1 MKDDFRQKNT
11 LHHLTNSRSDSRLFS
26 KSRNSIEQL
35 EINIKIYYFYEWKCW
50 ITVAC
55 AERHGGRT
63 MGKQREGGKARQRTA
78 KQCCRLRDHTNKCSA
93 VPAWVWCFY
102 LLLEFF
108 IPFLLFFFSQFL
120 FSPQTLRS
128 FHFFWKI
135 LFLVLFGFLISAM
148 CSSALIGCVDPS
160 IQRSVPGARA
170 RVVGFV
176 ASVLLSILLT
186 WFMMLKGKVVNS
198 FDCSIL

>member
-1 MKDDFRQKNT
+1 MRA
-11 LHHLTNSRSDSRLFS
+11 RSDMGDGQWVNNAKAARRGSEPPNNVVDYATTPTSVPLFQHEFDVFICFL
-26 KSRNSIEQL
+26 NFL
-35 EINIKIYYFYEWKCW
+35 YLFYC
-50 ITVAC
+50 
-55 AERHGGRT
+55 
-63 MGKQREGGKARQRTA
+63 
-78 KQCCRLRDHTNKCSA
+78 
-93 VPAWVWCFY
+93 
-102 LLLEFF
+102 
-108 IPFLLFFFSQFL
+108 FFFSQFL

-170 RVVGFV
+170 RVVWFV